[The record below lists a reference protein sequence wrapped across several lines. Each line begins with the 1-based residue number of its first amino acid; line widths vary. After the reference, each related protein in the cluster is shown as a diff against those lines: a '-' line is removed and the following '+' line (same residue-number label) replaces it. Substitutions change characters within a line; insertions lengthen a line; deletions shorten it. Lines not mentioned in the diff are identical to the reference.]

1 MKRVAGTYR
10 PVSNW
15 MTMLLLTLVVMG
27 FGLFAQYRVDA
38 IHTAS
43 SSTHPVKIVVI
54 TRS

>member
-1 MKRVAGTYR
+1 MKLVPGTYR
-10 PVSNW
+10 PVSNRI
-15 MTMLLLTLVVMG
+15 TMLLLTLVVMG

-38 IHTAS
+38 THTA